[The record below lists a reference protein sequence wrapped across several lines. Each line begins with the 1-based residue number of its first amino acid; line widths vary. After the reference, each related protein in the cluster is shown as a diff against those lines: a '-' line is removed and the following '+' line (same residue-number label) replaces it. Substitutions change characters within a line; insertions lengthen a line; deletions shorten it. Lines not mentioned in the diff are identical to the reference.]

1 MKYKTFITFWRGL
14 GGELPPQPPPPPPLD
29 LLQTYQLLTEQEKK
43 EGKFMGITQTSL
55 WKPLTDNQRGD
66 RLLNY
71 W

>member
-1 MKYKTFITFWRGL
+1 MKDKTFITFWRGL
-14 GGELPPQPPPPPPLD
+14 GGELSPKPPPPLD

-43 EGKFMGITQTSL
+43 ECKFMGITQTSL
-55 WKPLTDNQRGD
+55 WKPLAGNQRGD